1 MKKKKIFVTVK
12 LLCFTF
18 AQSEKEYYGNLDERK
33 ATAKFF
39 RPFLSDK
46 VVSREEITL
55 IENNKIISE
64 NSDVAQPLN
73 YFFSSIVTNLKIP
86 EYTDNSSNSENI
98 TDPIIKI
105 ILKYRNHPS
114 ILTIVEVSKKRS
126 ASPFSILEVCKEKVL
141 GDILNLGISKTCQDT
156 NVPTRVIKEN
166 ADIFAEFLR

>member
-1 MKKKKIFVTVK
+1 MK

-18 AQSEKEYYGNLDERK
+18 TQNEKEYYGDLDERK

-86 EYTDNSSNSENI
+86 EYTDNS
-98 TDPIIKI
+98 
-105 ILKYRNHPS
+105 RS
-114 ILTIVEVSKKRS
+114 I
-126 ASPFSILEVCKEKVL
+126 
-141 GDILNLGISKTCQDT
+141 
-156 NVPTRVIKEN
+156 
-166 ADIFAEFLR
+166 